1 MELYLRMLATCANL
15 CRSIMGR
22 WAAAAAAG
30 GACTSCSIHLPIN
43 KPNPSEPPQ
52 TLQSSADLKTNACC
66 TAKPPPKEVREVL
79 AKVPGEVVAR
89 YYGCGSPF
97 PPGLSGQPLAVLD
110 LGCGSGRDCYV
121 CAALV
126 GPQGRVTG
134 EGGGA
139 GGWGWNPCSCSSYTP
154 RVADSL
160 HFC

>member
-1 MELYLRMLATCANL
+1 MTTVPISNPPPYLP
-15 CRSIMGR
+15 
-22 WAAAAAAG
+22 WH
-30 GACTSCSIHLPIN
+30 HL
-43 KPNPSEPPQ
+43 Q

-79 AKVPGEVVAR
+79 AKVPEEVRAR

-134 EGGGA
+134 EGWRH
-139 GGWGWNPCSCSSYTP
+139 WGVLPPLRPLLLHPCC
-154 RVADSL
+154 
-160 HFC
+160 